1 MSSTKLFAP
10 PNSTLTS
17 LYFSN
22 MGADLAEVASS
33 SPAYTVTA
41 RPAYT
46 VTARRARGSLPTGAA
61 SLART
66 RRREERLRLDG
77 TEREGGG

>member
-1 MSSTKLFAP
+1 
-10 PNSTLTS
+10 
-17 LYFSN
+17 
-22 MGADLAEVASS
+22 MGADLAEVADSS
-33 SPAYTVTA
+33 SSSSGPELV